1 MPMKHCCYILFS
13 RKLDKYYIG
22 STENRFERLEKH
34 RMNHKGFTGTAKD
47 WEIVYYE
54 EFDDKRE
61 AQKREKE
68 IKSRKSRTYIEHLI
82 ARK

>member
-1 MPMKHCCYILFS
+1 
-13 RKLDKYYIG
+13 
-22 STENRFERLEKH
+22 
-34 RMNHKGFTGTAKD
+34 MNHKGFTGTAKD